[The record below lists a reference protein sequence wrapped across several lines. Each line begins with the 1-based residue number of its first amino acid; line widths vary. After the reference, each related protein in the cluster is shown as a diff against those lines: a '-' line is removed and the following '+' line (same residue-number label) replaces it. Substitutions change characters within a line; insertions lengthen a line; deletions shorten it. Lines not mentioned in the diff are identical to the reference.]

1 MVFSAVPSFA
11 AESLYEQVTQE
22 VLAKGIDY
30 KVKHRLTTDGWLD
43 IYVLTADLTNPNIE
57 VIPVNS
63 KKELGL
69 RETVDKLITDNS
81 AVAGVNSAY
90 FGMTSKY
97 SASFGPEISRGDI
110 VSVDTDKNLNANQ
123 FGTYFVD
130 KDGNTFFDY
139 FKTTMMF
146 NVEGKDYVEYHFC
159 NIEPSRWAIDKT
171 ISPR

>member
-1 MVFSAVPSFA
+1 MKKFVSLKKLLFAGIIAGAVFSSFPVFA
-11 AESLYEQVTQE
+11 AQSLYEQVTEE

-30 KVKHRLTTDGWLD
+30 KVKHRLTTEGWLD

-57 VIPVNS
+57 VEPIDS

-69 RETVDKLITDNS
+69 RETVDKIVSDNS

-110 VSVDTDKNLNANQ
+110 ISIDTDKNIN
-123 FGTYFVD
+123 
-130 KDGNTFFDY
+130 
-139 FKTTMMF
+139 
-146 NVEGKDYVEYHFC
+146 
-159 NIEPSRWAIDKT
+159 
-171 ISPR
+171 

>member
-110 VSVDTDKNLNANQ
+110 VSVDTDKNL
-123 FGTYFVD
+123 
-130 KDGNTFFDY
+130 
-139 FKTTMMF
+139 
-146 NVEGKDYVEYHFC
+146 FC
-159 NIEPSRWAIDKT
+159 
-171 ISPR
+171 